1 MVSTSHPCGSVLIG
15 IVNSS
20 VGFFLRKP
28 QVESEFAH
36 DNVLCQAYK
45 TLFPFMQSMR
55 HKG

>member
-1 MVSTSHPCGSVLIG
+1 VVSTSHPCGSVLIG